1 MLEII
6 KEIFKK
12 LENIEKYFIE
22 ELKKKDNII
31 KAQKKYIRELE
42 RFIDEI

>member
-12 LENIEKYFIE
+12 LENIEKFFIE
-22 ELKKKDNII
+22 ELKRKYLII
-31 KAQKKYIRELE
+31 NAQKKYIRELE
-42 RFIDEI
+42 KFIDSV

>member
-22 ELKKKDNII
+22 ELKRKDLII
-31 KAQKKYIRELE
+31 NAQKKYIKDLE
-42 RFIDEI
+42 RFIDRV